1 MTHDTTEFSL
11 HDAVEVLR
19 LLDTDPNATL
29 DIRCHGFRLQ
39 CVRGAAPSR
48 TGTERTG
55 GDAASEEPRRHTMLK
70 APAAGRFYSDEAVFA
85 SGERLVRV
93 NTGTVV
99 GRIQAGAK
107 VITIFAGVEGTV
119 AHACVTPDVFV
130 EYGQTLLVIAPD

>member
-1 MTHDTTEFSL
+1 MTDDTTEFSL

-19 LLDTDPNATL
+19 LLDADPNATL

-39 CVRGAAPSR
+39 CVRGAAPARRRS
-48 TGTERTG
+48 ERT

-70 APAAGRFYSDEAVFA
+70 APVAGRFYSDEAVFA
-85 SGERLVRV
+85 SGERPVRV

-107 VITIFAGVEGTV
+107 VTTIVAGVEGTV

>member
-1 MTHDTTEFSL
+1 MTDDTTEFSL

-19 LLDTDPNATL
+19 LLDADPNATL

-39 CVRGAAPSR
+39 CVRGAAPARRRSEQ
-48 TGTERTG
+48 T
-55 GDAASEEPRRHTMLK
+55 GDAASEERRRHTMLK

-99 GRIQAGAK
+99 GRIQSGAK
-107 VITIFAGVEGTV
+107 VTTIFAGVEGTV

-130 EYGQTLLVIAPD
+130 EYGQTLLVIDPD

>member
-1 MTHDTTEFSL
+1 MTDDTTEFSL

-19 LLDTDPNATL
+19 LLDADPNATL

-39 CVRGAAPSR
+39 CVRGAAPARRRS
-48 TGTERTG
+48 ERT

-70 APAAGRFYSDEAVFA
+70 APVAGRFYSDEAVFT
-85 SGERLVRV
+85 SGERPVRV

-107 VITIFAGVEGTV
+107 VTTIVAGVEGTV

-130 EYGQTLLVIAPD
+130 EHGQTLLVIAPD

>member
-19 LLDTDPNATL
+19 LLNADPHATL
-29 DIRCHGFRLQ
+29 DIRSNGFRLQ

-48 TGTERTG
+48 TVTEGTDVAG
-55 GDAASEEPRRHTMLK
+55 SDDPRRQTMLK
-70 APAAGRFYSDEAVFA
+70 APAAGRFHGDEAVFSPA
-85 SGERLVRV
+85 KEPVRL

-107 VITIFAGVEGTV
+107 VTTIVAGVEGTV

-130 EYGQTLLVIAPD
+130 EYGQTLLVVAPD

>member
-11 HDAVEVLR
+11 HDAIEVLR
-19 LLDTDPNATL
+19 LLDADPNATL

-55 GDAASEEPRRHTMLK
+55 DAASQEPRRHTMIK
-70 APAAGRFYSDEAVFA
+70 SPAAGRFYGDGAVF
-85 SGERLVRV
+85 SPGERPVRV
-93 NTGTVV
+93 NTGTIV
-99 GRIQAGAK
+99 GRIQVGAK
-107 VITIFAGVEGTV
+107 VTTIFAGVEGTV

-130 EYGQTLLVIAPD
+130 EYRQTLLVIDPD